1 MSIKFIKKSIDQK
14 TRSEDD
20 EKVKKIVEETLKK
33 IETNGDQYIRELSEK
48 FDSYSPK
55 NFKLTESE
63 IKDLINEVSDEDK
76 NDIRFAQKQV
86 KTFAEAQLKTLSE
99 LEIETHPGVILG
111 HKNIPVQAVGCYVPA
126 GKFPMVASAHMS
138 VVTASVAKVPRIV
151 ATTPPF
157 K

>member
-33 IETNGDQYIRELSEK
+33 IETDGDQHIRELSEK
-48 FDSYSPK
+48 FDNYSPK

-63 IKDLINEVSDEDK
+63 IEDLINEVSDEDK

-138 VVTASVAKVPRIV
+138 VATEAVTTDI
-151 ATTPPF
+151 
-157 K
+157 